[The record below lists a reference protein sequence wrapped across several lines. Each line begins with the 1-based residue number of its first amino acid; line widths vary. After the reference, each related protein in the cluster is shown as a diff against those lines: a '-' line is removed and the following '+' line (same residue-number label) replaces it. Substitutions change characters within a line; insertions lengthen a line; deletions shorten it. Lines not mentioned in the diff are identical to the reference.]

1 MAHLLWKKSD
11 EDLISYQILKKPVIL
26 GRDPHQCNIV
36 LPDPRV
42 SRRHCSITPVGGTF
56 IIEDLGSRNGTILN
70 NERISR
76 AVLFDRSDIQIGKIL
91 LSFIDGPPPKKS
103 KVKLVKSIKAGTV
116 KPALV
121 KPVAAKKTPVKKTP
135 VKRKLK
141 SDTDNKAS
149 SK

>member
-1 MAHLLWKKSD
+1 MAHILWKKSD
-11 EDLISYQILKKPVIL
+11 EDLISYQILKRPVIL
-26 GRDPHQCNIV
+26 GRDPNVCNIV

-103 KVKLVKSIKAGTV
+103 KVKVITAVKSEEDNAVIIK
-116 KPALV
+116 K
-121 KPVAAKKTPVKKTP
+121 KPVKKPPGKKTP
-135 VKRKLK
+135 VKRKK
-141 SDTDNKAS
+141 SID
-149 SK
+149 

>member
-1 MAHLLWKKSD
+1 MAHILWKKSD
-11 EDLISYQILKKPVIL
+11 EDLISYQILKKPIII
-26 GRDPHQCNIV
+26 GRDPNLCNIV

-103 KVKLVKSIKAGTV
+103 KVKAIKPIKSIVVA
-116 KPALV
+116 
-121 KPVAAKKTPVKKTP
+121 KPVAVKKTPIKKTP
-135 VKRKLK
+135 VKRKKK

-149 SK
+149 K